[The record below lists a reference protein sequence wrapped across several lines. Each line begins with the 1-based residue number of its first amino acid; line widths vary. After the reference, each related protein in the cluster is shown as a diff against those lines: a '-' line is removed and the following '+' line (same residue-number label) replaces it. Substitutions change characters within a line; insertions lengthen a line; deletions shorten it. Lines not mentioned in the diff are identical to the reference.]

1 VQHFD
6 SETNIVD
13 FERQIVRRL
22 ALRASLLE
30 YFQRVQKDRRLVTYH
45 VHYHEDHLFF
55 LMWYLIEVKSWQMK
69 LIVALEDVFK
79 GWQRVDDM
87 PIVFM

>member
-1 VQHFD
+1 M
-6 SETNIVD
+6 
-13 FERQIVRRL
+13 
-22 ALRASLLE
+22 
-30 YFQRVQKDRRLVTYH
+30 TYH
-45 VHYHEDHLFF
+45 VHYHEDHLLF

-69 LIVALEDVFK
+69 LIVALKDVFK